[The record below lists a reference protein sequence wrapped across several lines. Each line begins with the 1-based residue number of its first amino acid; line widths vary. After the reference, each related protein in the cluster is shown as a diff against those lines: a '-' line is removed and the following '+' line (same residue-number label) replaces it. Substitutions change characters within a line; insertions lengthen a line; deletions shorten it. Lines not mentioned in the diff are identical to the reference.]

1 MTAGPHG
8 PALTG
13 TDGEALAQ
21 ALRNLWP
28 ILSKTG
34 RQTAIDVAK
43 GISVRRQRHDRRSV
57 HP

>member
-1 MTAGPHG
+1 MTNRLFDSTVAAGSASAG

-13 TDGEALAQ
+13 TDDEALTQ

-34 RQTAIDVAK
+34 RQTAIDTAK
-43 GISVRRQRHDRRSV
+43 DI
-57 HP
+57 

>member
-1 MTAGPHG
+1 VTDVTAGPQG

-13 TDGEALAQ
+13 TDDEALAQ

-28 ILSKTG
+28 ILSNDG

-43 GISVRRQRHDRRSV
+43 GISG
-57 HP
+57 

>member
-1 MTAGPHG
+1 MSDTQVAAGPNG

-13 TDGEALAQ
+13 TDDEALAQ

-34 RQTAIDVAK
+34 RQTAIDTAT
-43 GISVRRQRHDRRSV
+43 RT
-57 HP
+57 P

>member
-1 MTAGPHG
+1 VAAGSAQAG

-21 ALRNLWP
+21 ALRNFWP
-28 ILSKTG
+28 ILSKAG

-43 GISVRRQRHDRRSV
+43 TIKGQ
-57 HP
+57 

>member
-1 MTAGPHG
+1 MTTQTAGSATAG

-28 ILSKTG
+28 ILSKDG
-34 RQTAIDVAK
+34 RQTAIDTATR
-43 GISVRRQRHDRRSV
+43 ISQ
-57 HP
+57 P